1 MPLAPYLNTSP
12 VLGDRVYLHSSCQV
26 IGDYVTVGHSV
37 ILHGCKIGNECLIGM
52 GSIIMGDVVIP
63 GCVMIGAG
71 SLISPGKVLESGVLY
86 MGRPAKAVRAL
97 TDEEIAYLKYS
108 AVHCMELKDNYLK
121 GSKA

>member
-1 MPLAPYLNTSP
+1 M
-12 VLGDRVYLHSSCQV
+12 
-26 IGDYVTVGHSV
+26 
-37 ILHGCKIGNECLIGM
+37 
-52 GSIIMGDVVIP
+52 IP

-71 SLISPGKVLESGVLY
+71 NLISPGKVLESGMLY

-108 AVHCMELKDNYLK
+108 AVHCMELKDNYPK